1 VPSPQ
6 KIFENFIQKSCIS
19 VAKFSV
25 VLRCIYAIYRLIKQR
40 GQTSDKMLKN
50 AIAYA
55 EICAIYA
62 NFSICGVFSAYAIL
76 KMPLYAEKYAIC
88 TFCQNMRSHMRSRI
102 RI

>member
-1 VPSPQ
+1 MH
-6 KIFENFIQKSCIS
+6 FG
-19 VAKFSV
+19 AKFSI

-62 NFSICGVFSAYAIL
+62 NFSICSVFSAYAIL
-76 KMPLYAEKYAIC
+76 KMPLYAGKYAIC
-88 TFCQNMRSHMRSRI
+88 TFCQNLRSHMRSHI